1 VEVGHKTW
9 PPNLKTSSHHLS
21 SLHAKDREKRRR
33 GGGEGGT
40 NEIVSPHLPPIL
52 YDSFHDDWRWGVYK
66 GGVQGQIENFQIAL
80 I

>member
-1 VEVGHKTW
+1 MPK
-9 PPNLKTSSHHLS
+9 
-21 SLHAKDREKRRR
+21 REKK
-33 GGGEGGT
+33 GGGGKGGT
-40 NEIVSPHLPPIL
+40 NEIVSPHLPLIL

>member
-1 VEVGHKTW
+1 MPK
-9 PPNLKTSSHHLS
+9 
-21 SLHAKDREKRRR
+21 REKKGGE

-40 NEIVSPHLPPIL
+40 NEIVSPHLPLIL
-52 YDSFHDDWRWGVYK
+52 YDLFHDDWRWGVYK